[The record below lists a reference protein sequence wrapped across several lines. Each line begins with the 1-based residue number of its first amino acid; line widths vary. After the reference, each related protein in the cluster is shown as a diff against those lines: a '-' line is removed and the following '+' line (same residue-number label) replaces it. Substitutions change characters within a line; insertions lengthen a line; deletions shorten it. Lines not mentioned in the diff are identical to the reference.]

1 MWQHRRQVQTSA
13 HHRPSRYRVEV
24 SIGDPAHQPRHYPT
38 GSIQGLV
45 HRRLAVPT
53 RVPRAMPLAAAM
65 WRLVALFVLEA
76 SLVAMAQVVIRVRLA
91 VNRLAQQRFGNI
103 PVSMA
108 VSFGWGRPFVLK

>member
-1 MWQHRRQVQTSA
+1 
-13 HHRPSRYRVEV
+13 
-24 SIGDPAHQPRHYPT
+24 
-38 GSIQGLV
+38 
-45 HRRLAVPT
+45 
-53 RVPRAMPLAAAM
+53 M